1 MSKDFR
7 MKVSADETNIISP
20 DKEYTCQLHDHITQE
35 SGDIERVASFK
46 YLGQ

>member
-20 DKEYTCQLHDHITQE
+20 DKEYTCQLLTQE